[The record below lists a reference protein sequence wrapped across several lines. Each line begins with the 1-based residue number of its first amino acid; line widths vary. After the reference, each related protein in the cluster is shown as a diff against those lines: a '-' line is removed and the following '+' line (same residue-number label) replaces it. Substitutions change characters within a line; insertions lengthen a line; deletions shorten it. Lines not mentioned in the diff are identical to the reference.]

1 MTELCLI
8 IRGEEKNSV
17 ETKGAEIS
25 AAARRPGAPSHSQNS
40 RAGFP
45 AASGR
50 TAAGLP
56 ARETESR
63 PQQRR
68 GDQRGLDAAQKPAW
82 LERPPSVVSVACVTL
97 PWHPG
102 LLPHLRVLAEFESQ
116 GALKSQAGGG
126 VGIGRGL
133 WAATGSFECH

>member
-1 MTELCLI
+1 MARSHFSTTTAALKTLKCTISGSELGIMTELCLI

-63 PQQRR
+63 PQQR
-68 GDQRGLDAAQKPAW
+68 GADQRGLDAAQKPAW
-82 LERPPSVVSVACVTL
+82 LERHR
-97 PWHPG
+97 W
-102 LLPHLRVLAEFESQ
+102 
-116 GALKSQAGGG
+116 
-126 VGIGRGL
+126 
-133 WAATGSFECH
+133 